1 MSARRKET
9 RRLTVAAT
17 LAALGVVLL
26 ALGSLVEVLD
36 LSMAA
41 IASLAVTF
49 AVIELGG
56 KYPFLVYLVTALLA
70 ILLLPIK
77 TPALFYACFAGYYP
91 ILKALFEG
99 HFSRPV
105 SWLFKLLTF
114 WVATV
119 LTLVLGVK
127 LLFPLGI
134 AWQWWYAAL
143 SVPLSLVFWIYDL
156 ALTRLITFYL
166 LRLRGRFGFLREK

>member
-1 MSARRKET
+1 M
-9 RRLTVAAT
+9 AAT

-41 IASLAVTF
+41 IASLAVAF

-56 KYPFLVYLVTALLA
+56 KYPLLVYLVTALLA
-70 ILLLPIK
+70 LILLPIK

-99 HFSRPV
+99 RFSRPV
-105 SWLFKLLTF
+105 SWLFKFLTF
-114 WVATV
+114 LAAMV
-119 LTLVLGVK
+119 LTLVLGMK
-127 LLFPLGI
+127 LLFPAGL
-134 AWQWWYAAL
+134 AWQWWYVAL
-143 SVPLSLVFWIYDL
+143 AVPLVLVLWIYDL

-166 LRLRGRFGFLREK
+166 LRLRGRVGFLREK